1 MTMFDPADLATLR
14 PWLLGHVLPFWLARI
29 EDPHGFQETIDAK
42 GEPVRTARR
51 HVLVQARLTYVF
63 SHAALMS
70 RDPAFARAAE
80 HGYVFLTRAFH
91 GRRGGW
97 YRFID
102 IDAAGPVTQVTGPTR
117 DFYDQAFVL
126 FALAW
131 YGKASGEKKAFALA
145 DATWDFLEK
154 NLGDPVHGGFV
165 EEWLPGTDPRLPRR
179 QNPHMHLLEALL
191 ALYAATRHETW
202 LDRARALVDFFDA
215 KLFDHKTDSLI
226 EFLTE
231 DLKPVPGAKGRWREP
246 GHHFEWVWLLH
257 DYHRH
262 TGEARALDFADRLYA
277 SAARHGLERDASKP
291 GGVFDGMNADG
302 SIASDAKTL
311 WPQTEYIKALVAR
324 AEFARDAQ
332 AWSLLQ
338 DHLRVLAQHYMRTDG
353 ANWHNQITRDG
364 ASMQAMTPARVLYHL
379 FLAIAEVD
387 RVQAIQR

>member
-1 MTMFDPADLATLR
+1 MTLFDPADLATLR
-14 PWLLGHVLPFWLARI
+14 PWLLDHVLPLWLARI
-29 EDPHGFQETIDAK
+29 DDPHGFQEGIDADS
-42 GEPVRTARR
+42 EPVRTNRR

-63 SHAALMS
+63 SHAVLMR

-80 HGYVFLTRAFH
+80 HGYAFLTRAFQ
-91 GRRGGW
+91 GKRGGW

-102 IDAAGPVTQVTGPTR
+102 VNAAGPVTGPTR

-126 FALAW
+126 FGLAW
-131 YGKASGEKKAFALA
+131 YGKASGDKQAFALA

-154 NLGDPVHGGFV
+154 NLRDPRHGGFV
-165 EEWLPGTDPRLPRR
+165 EEWLPGTDPALPRR

-191 ALYAATRHETW
+191 ALYAATRNDVW
-202 LDRARALVDFFDA
+202 LDRARALVGFFDA
-215 KLFDHKTDSLI
+215 KLFDHETDSLI

-277 SAARHGLERDASKP
+277 SAARHGLERDASMP
-291 GGVFDGMNADG
+291 PGVFDGMNADG
-302 SIASDAKTL
+302 SVVSDAKTL
-311 WPQTEYIKALVAR
+311 WPQTEYLKALAAR
-324 AEFARDAQ
+324 AEFGRDPQ

-338 DHLRVLAQHYMRTDG
+338 DHLRALAQHYIHPNG
-353 ANWHNQITRDG
+353 ANWRNQITRDG
-364 ASMQAMTPARVLYHL
+364 KPMQAMTPARILYHL

-387 RVQAIQR
+387 RVQTMQS